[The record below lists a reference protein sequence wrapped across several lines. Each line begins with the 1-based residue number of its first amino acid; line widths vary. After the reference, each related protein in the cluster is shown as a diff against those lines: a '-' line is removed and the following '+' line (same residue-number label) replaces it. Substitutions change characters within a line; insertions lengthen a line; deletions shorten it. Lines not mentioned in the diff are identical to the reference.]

1 MSPNGFKIRKSLP
14 IISEFSEREKERE
27 RERESVCK
35 IDSWPILWKTFT
47 HILITRGSVFVD
59 YRGNNF
65 NLQISFVLFFVM

>member
-35 IDSWPILWKTFT
+35 IDSWPILWKAFT